1 MIVIPEVPQNLTD
14 WLQLVLVVG
23 AVIAGARKWLVNPI
37 IQRMDTHADE
47 HRESREVR
55 ALVLKQL
62 APNGH
67 EWELPAE
74 LQDKP
79 LRDLVAKGILVAKR
93 VEVKVD
99 AHDAYSRAAV
109 GLLNA
114 DREARGLPPL
124 PQQQEGT
131 R

>member
-1 MIVIPEVPQNLTD
+1 MTVIPEVPQNLTD

-37 IQRMDTHADE
+37 IQRMDAHAQE
-47 HRESREVR
+47 HQDGRDTR

-67 EWELPAE
+67 EWELPAD

-79 LRDLVAKGILVAKR
+79 LRDLVAKGIIVGRR
-93 VEVKVD
+93 VEAAVAV
-99 AHDAYSRAAV
+99 HDAYTRSTV
-109 GLLNA
+109 GLLNT

-124 PQQQEGT
+124 PPPPDGT
-131 R
+131 H